1 MADCLASTWEDSVC
15 KHRDYINVAATAKFY
30 IDDTDP
36 EDIKAEL
43 RASSDSDL
51 GEDLVYEWVEDCKND
66 YMDILVDGDA

>member
-15 KHRDYINVAATAKFY
+15 KNRDYISVASTAKFF

-36 EDIKAEL
+36 DDIRAEL
-43 RASSDSDL
+43 KASSDNDL